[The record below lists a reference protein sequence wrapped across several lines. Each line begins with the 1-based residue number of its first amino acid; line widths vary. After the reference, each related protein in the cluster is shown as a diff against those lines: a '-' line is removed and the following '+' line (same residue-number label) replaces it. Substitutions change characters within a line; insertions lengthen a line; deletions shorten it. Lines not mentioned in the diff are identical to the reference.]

1 MPNHVINKICMQG
14 DPKEIQSMLEQIKN
28 DDFGIGTVDFDKIIP
43 MPKSLD
49 IESGTRTE
57 NGLKAYRQFIELYI
71 SGKTAEHALESLR
84 SIPAKNEEAFLKQRP
99 EISREEWELGK
110 VAWHN
115 LQNYGVATWYDW
127 CIGNWAT
134 KWNAYGYEKGVDYS
148 GNDNLCF
155 RTAWS
160 APHPVL
166 DKLSEMYPEIVMEH
180 RWADEDIGCNCGQR
194 TRLGGKIIDEYIP
207 EGVRAKDF
215 AMEMWGY
222 VYLHDRMDSEK
233 KAWPGLNTIAK
244 DLSVS
249 RSTVK
254 RAVKDLEKTG
264 LIRKEPHFRENG
276 SATSNRY
283 YLL

>member
-57 NGLKAYRQFIELYI
+57 NGLKAYRQFIESYI

-134 KWNAYGYEKGVDYS
+134 KWNAYGYEKVWI
-148 GNDNLCF
+148 
-155 RTAWS
+155 TAVMTTCAFGLHGQHRIRFWIS
-160 APHPVL
+160 CRRCIQ
-166 DKLSEMYPEIVMEH
+166 KL
-180 RWADEDIGCNCGQR
+180 
-194 TRLGGKIIDEYIP
+194 
-207 EGVRAKDF
+207 
-215 AMEMWGY
+215 
-222 VYLHDRMDSEK
+222 
-233 KAWPGLNTIAK
+233 
-244 DLSVS
+244 
-249 RSTVK
+249 
-254 RAVKDLEKTG
+254 
-264 LIRKEPHFRENG
+264 
-276 SATSNRY
+276 
-283 YLL
+283 

>member
-57 NGLKAYRQFIELYI
+57 NGLKAYRQFIESYI

-115 LQNYGVATWYDW
+115 LQNYGVATW
-127 CIGNWAT
+127 
-134 KWNAYGYEKGVDYS
+134 
-148 GNDNLCF
+148 
-155 RTAWS
+155 
-160 APHPVL
+160 
-166 DKLSEMYPEIVMEH
+166 
-180 RWADEDIGCNCGQR
+180 
-194 TRLGGKIIDEYIP
+194 
-207 EGVRAKDF
+207 
-215 AMEMWGY
+215 
-222 VYLHDRMDSEK
+222 
-233 KAWPGLNTIAK
+233 
-244 DLSVS
+244 
-249 RSTVK
+249 
-254 RAVKDLEKTG
+254 
-264 LIRKEPHFRENG
+264 
-276 SATSNRY
+276 
-283 YLL
+283 